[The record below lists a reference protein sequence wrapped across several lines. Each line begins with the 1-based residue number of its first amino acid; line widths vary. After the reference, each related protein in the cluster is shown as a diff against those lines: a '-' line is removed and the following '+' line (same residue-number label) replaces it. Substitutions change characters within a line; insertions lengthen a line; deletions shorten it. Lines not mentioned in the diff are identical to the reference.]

1 MEEDEEG
8 VKANEVVYEFE
19 GSRFKPADGGVIKAN
34 ILNKKTFLEERKSC
48 TL

>member
-19 GSRFKPADGGVIKAN
+19 GSRFIPADGGVIKAN